1 MLSDKDIYIRR
12 EQYQDLQREIEH
24 DLLVAQALRSR
35 DRTDGLF
42 VRLLAWLG
50 RGAGTLVRHRQPKR
64 SNEAQNSWTTG
75 AGDDENKLI
84 PLGGH
89 K

>member
-35 DRTDGLF
+35 DRTDGLV

-50 RGAGTLVRHRQPKR
+50 RGAGALVRHRQPQR
-64 SNEAQNSWTTG
+64 SNEAQNSWTAG
-75 AGDDENKLI
+75 AGDDESKII
-84 PLGGH
+84 PLGG
-89 K
+89 